1 MLGKEMSELNR
12 LHQNAMELAEEASV
26 ERVRG
31 NTDRAAE
38 LLRQAFEKE
47 RQAAA
52 LTAQSLSLEPTRSVL
67 HRSAASLALE
77 CNEIRE
83 AEKLIAV
90 ALSGNPPSEIAS
102 ELRDLLEQV
111 YFQRHLDLRGI
122 VLQPN
127 EFQVSITGNAVGFG
141 VAESEVF
148 INRVQNLEK
157 LVFRTAERR
166 SSRPFRERGRRL
178 GRLARD
184 VEVFLTVPRAAS
196 FAVSFRIGHSEQLSL
211 PGLELAED
219 VIKEMLDC
227 LELFNAAN
235 ARALRERIPDP
246 AYYRNFISL
255 ARNISP
261 DGEAVRTVGFT
272 ALAAGQERRLIL
284 TRPHTQEPP
293 SFTEQLIDVTREK
306 VVVRGVLK
314 FADARREDQGKICLL
329 DSDDR
334 PHMVHV
340 PTGMMDD
347 IVRPL
352 WDYEVIVRGIRQEN
366 YIVLEDIRKAEEVV

>member
-1 MLGKEMSELNR
+1 MSELNR
-12 LHQNAMELAEEASV
+12 LHQKAMELAEEASV

-31 NTDRAAE
+31 NADRAAE
-38 LLRQAFEKE
+38 LLRQAFDEE

-67 HRSAASLALE
+67 HRSAATLALE
-77 CNEIRE
+77 CNETRE

-90 ALSGNPPSEIAS
+90 ALSGNPPSEIAN
-102 ELRDLLEQV
+102 ELRDLIEQV

-127 EFQVSITGNAVGFG
+127 EFQVSITGNAVGLG

-148 INRVQNLEK
+148 VNRVQNLEK

-166 SSRPFRERGRRL
+166 SSRPFRERGRRH
-178 GRLARD
+178 GQLARD

-196 FAVSFRIGHSEQLSL
+196 FAVSFRIGHSEQLGL

-219 VIKEMLDC
+219 VIKEILDC

-235 ARALRERIPDP
+235 ALALRERIPDP
-246 AYYRNFISL
+246 AYYRNFVSL
-255 ARNISP
+255 ARNIFP

-272 ALAAGQERRLIL
+272 ALAAGQERRLLL
-284 TRPHTQEPP
+284 TRPQAQEPP

-314 FADARREDQGKICLL
+314 FADARRDDQGQIRLVE
-329 DSDDR
+329 SDDR
-334 PHMVHV
+334 THTVRV
-340 PTGMMDD
+340 PAGMMDD

-352 WDYEVIVRGIRQEN
+352 WDYEVIVTGIRQEG